1 MVSHDDRAARLQV
14 LRADLQALERRIQV
28 TTAPLSPERDAL
40 QLETVLALADEL
52 GEEWPGQD

>member
-1 MVSHDDRAARLQV
+1 MSHDDRAARLQV